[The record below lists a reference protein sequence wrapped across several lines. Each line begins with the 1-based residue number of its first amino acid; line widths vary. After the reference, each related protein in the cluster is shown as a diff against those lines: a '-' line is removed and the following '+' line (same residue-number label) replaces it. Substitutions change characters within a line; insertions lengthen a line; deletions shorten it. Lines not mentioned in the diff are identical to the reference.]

1 MTLGPVYLI
10 TDSQSHWSIE
20 HQVVAGAKG
29 GAQFIQLRDK
39 QLSDAAFERL
49 ALSIQKRLKPF
60 NCKLIIN
67 DRVDIAIK
75 LAVDGLH
82 VGQGDGDIK
91 EVRAR
96 IGQNMLL
103 GQSIETPQQLS
114 KIPPGTL
121 DYIGVGPIRA
131 TSTKP
136 NHAPPLGF
144 DGLRAVLE
152 LTDLPVYAIGGLN
165 GSDISTLKRMGC
177 SGIAVVSAVTRAEN
191 PESEVRSLSSLWEQH
206 D

>member
-1 MTLGPVYLI
+1 MTLGPIYLI

-39 QLSDAAFERL
+39 QLSDAAFEIL
-49 ALSIQKRLKPF
+49 ALSIQKLLKPY

-67 DRVDIAIK
+67 DRVDVAIK

-82 VGQGDGDIK
+82 IGQEDGDIK
-91 EVRAR
+91 EVRER

-103 GQSIETPQQLS
+103 GQSIENPLQIS

-131 TSTKP
+131 TATKP
-136 NHAPPLGF
+136 NHAPALGF
-144 DGLRAVLE
+144 DGLRAVLK
-152 LTDLPVYAIGGLN
+152 LTDLPAYAIGGLN
-165 GSDISTLKRMGC
+165 GSDISMLKRMGC